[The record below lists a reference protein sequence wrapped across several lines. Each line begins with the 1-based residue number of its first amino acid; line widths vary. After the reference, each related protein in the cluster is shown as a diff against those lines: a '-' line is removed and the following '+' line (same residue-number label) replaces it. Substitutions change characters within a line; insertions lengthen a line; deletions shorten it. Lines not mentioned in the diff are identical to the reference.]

1 MKRIT
6 FAKAVIISRRS
17 LVLGITSRAGY
28 PGYLFTHTN
37 HPGREF
43 VIARGSN
50 YITDNPRRF
59 KHTRFWLLHD
69 RASGLRLMCD
79 VVCAARKMCETQ
91 AYTYLWLNSPAKLQE
106 NLQEQHVRRLSK
118 ILELS

>member
-6 FAKAVIISRRS
+6 FTKAVIISRRS

-28 PGYLFTHTN
+28 PGYLFTHIS

-50 YITDNPRRF
+50 YILEDPRRF
-59 KHTRFWLLHD
+59 KRTRFWLLHD

-79 VVCAARKMCETQ
+79 MVCTTLKMCETQ
-91 AYTYLWLNSPAKLQE
+91 AYTYLWLNSPEKLQE
-106 NLQEQHVRRLSK
+106 NLQEQHGRRLSK